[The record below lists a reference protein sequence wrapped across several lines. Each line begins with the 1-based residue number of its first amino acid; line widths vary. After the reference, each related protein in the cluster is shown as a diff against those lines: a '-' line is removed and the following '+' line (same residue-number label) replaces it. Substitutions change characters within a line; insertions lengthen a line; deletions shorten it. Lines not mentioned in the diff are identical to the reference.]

1 MKDYS
6 KFQFL
11 HFFRYLGDAL
21 FYAFLTIYFK
31 SLNFSDLELGTLLAV
46 IPLTAIIGSLVL
58 SKLSGNQ
65 HRNIIMLKV
74 VNVVEAIFMIFFG
87 FFASFV
93 PILIFDIIVAFCNKA
108 YYSLL
113 ESIAI
118 DVSKS
123 ANKNYSNIRIFGS
136 IAYLISSFFG
146 GYLIEFFNY
155 KYVFIIASCLYLIS
169 NLFILF
175 IKSDKNDNVIEK
187 DSVKIVDIF
196 KNKSFCFYLL
206 FYVFALGAS
215 NVSDNIFALYVSD
228 LGMNQANYG
237 MVFSMEVLFEI
248 ICMFIVSKVIKKD
261 KYKLVLIC
269 SAILICLRNVLFA
282 IPMPLIALAI
292 IASLRGIA
300 WGSMLAVHLNYFSSI
315 VKKEYLTKSIFA
327 LNIFLQ
333 IFNALFNQFG
343 PKISSYSYSLMFSLL
358 ALFSIIG
365 LIMLIFVKQSNLD
378 TNCDKLIT
386 EQNNLEG

>member
-1 MKDYS
+1 MYADETGYLDETPDILNKLKFYDSLWQQRKDL
-6 KFQFL
+6 K
-11 HFFRYLGDAL
+11 
-21 FYAFLTIYFK
+21 AFTIER
-31 SLNFSDLELGTLLAV
+31 DLDPNAISVLTLLINEKTKEYMTV
-46 IPLTAIIGSLVL
+46 SSIEDI
-58 SKLSGNQ
+58 
-65 HRNIIMLKV
+65 
-74 VNVVEAIFMIFFG
+74 
-87 FFASFV
+87 
-93 PILIFDIIVAFCNKA
+93 IFD
-108 YYSLL
+108 
-113 ESIAI
+113 ESIHRI
-118 DVSKS
+118 
-123 ANKNYSNIRIFGS
+123 NINELKQ
-136 IAYLISSFFG
+136 LIHK
-146 GYLIEFFNY
+146 L
-155 KYVFIIASCLYLIS
+155 
-169 NLFILF
+169 
-175 IKSDKNDNVIEK
+175 
-187 DSVKIVDIF
+187 
-196 KNKSFCFYLL
+196 
-206 FYVFALGAS
+206 
-215 NVSDNIFALYVSD
+215 
-228 LGMNQANYG
+228 
-237 MVFSMEVLFEI
+237 
-248 ICMFIVSKVIKKD
+248 KKD

-386 EQNNLEG
+386 EQNNLEE

>member
-31 SLNFSDLELGTLLAV
+31 SLNFSDLELGTLLAI
-46 IPLTAIIGSLVL
+46 IPLTAILGSFVL
-58 SKLSGNQ
+58 SRLSGSI
-65 HRNIIMLKV
+65 HRNLILLKV

-87 FFASFV
+87 FFTSFV
-93 PILIFDIIVAFCNKA
+93 SLLIFDIIVAFCNKA

-113 ESIAI
+113 ESVAI
-118 DVSKS
+118 DVSKE

-146 GYLIEFFNY
+146 GYLIDFFNY

-175 IKSDKNDNVIEK
+175 LKSNNKENIKEKNNVK
-187 DSVKIVDIF
+187 MFNVF
-196 KNKSFCFYLL
+196 KNRSFCFYLL

-215 NVSDNIFALYVSD
+215 NVSDNIFALYVTD
-228 LGMNQANYG
+228 LGINQTIYG
-237 MVFSMEVLFEI
+237 MIFSVEVLFEI
-248 ICMFIVSKVIKKD
+248 LCMFIVSKVIKKD

-282 IPMPLIALAI
+282 IPMPTIALGI

-300 WGSMLAVHLNYFSSI
+300 WGAMLAVHLNYFSSI
-315 VKKEYLTKSIFA
+315 IRKDYLTKSIFT

-333 IFNALFNQFG
+333 IFNAIFNQFG
-343 PKISSYSYSLMFSLL
+343 PKISNYSYSLMFSLL
-358 ALFSIIG
+358 AIFAAIG
-365 LIMLIFVKQSNLD
+365 LIMLIFVKQANLD
-378 TNCDKLIT
+378 SNCDKLIN
-386 EQNNLEG
+386 EENNLEE